1 MNLYNNQLS
10 SIDNS
15 QIIAMHQL
23 REKAF
28 YKRLKWQVDSFNG
41 MEKDQFDNIYSSYLL
56 VKSQSNEVIGCAR
69 LIPTDQDYMFKNIF
83 SELARNEEIP
93 KKSNVWEISRFTLD
107 RTFERNY
114 DNGVSNITKEMFSAL
129 YEFAIANSINNFVL
143 VTTVSCE
150 RILRL
155 LGIPTRRFGDGMS
168 SKLGKVDSV
177 ALWVDINDS
186 YKQAVNCKKI
196 SSNQYLIGCL

>member
-15 QIIAMHQL
+15 KIIAMHQL

-28 YKRLKWQVDSFNG
+28 YKRLKWQVDSCNG
-41 MEKDQFDNIYSSYLL
+41 MEKDKFDNIYSSYLL

-69 LIPTDQDYMFKNIF
+69 LIPTVQDYMFKNIF

-93 KKSNVWEISRFTLD
+93 EKSTVWEISRFTLD

-143 VTTVSCE
+143 VFFT
-150 RILRL
+150 
-155 LGIPTRRFGDGMS
+155 
-168 SKLGKVDSV
+168 
-177 ALWVDINDS
+177 
-186 YKQAVNCKKI
+186 
-196 SSNQYLIGCL
+196 